1 MFICKFLL
9 GIIPNKE
16 NMERRNT
23 VQREIVL
30 KAVYNLKNH
39 PTAEEIYEVIRID
52 NPSISRGTVY
62 RNLGILAAEN
72 MIRKI
77 SVPEGPGHYDHKC
90 HKHYHAKCVK
100 CGCVN
105 DVVLP
110 SLDIMNQV
118 NGCENMK
125 ILDYDILFEG
135 ICSSCQKN
143 YEIGGNLKWQ
153 NGYALFVVMYMKE
166 MRHQKSASWYY
177 RNGIITFV

>member
-1 MFICKFLL
+1 
-9 GIIPNKE
+9 
-16 NMERRNT
+16 MERRNT

-30 KAVYNLKNH
+30 KAIHNLKNH

-62 RNLGILAAEN
+62 RNLGILAEEN

-77 SVPEGPGHYDHKC
+77 SVSEGPDHYDHKC

-118 NGCENMK
+118 N
-125 ILDYDILFEG
+125 
-135 ICSSCQKN
+135 
-143 YEIGGNLKWQ
+143 
-153 NGYALFVVMYMKE
+153 
-166 MRHQKSASWYY
+166 
-177 RNGIITFV
+177 